1 MRPANCFFRLEL
13 RGGGPGVA
21 GEAQEEEFFLSTCVS
36 AISSPPFT
44 DYVQYYTCLAKET
57 MHIYSS

>member
-1 MRPANCFFRLEL
+1 LEL